1 MTFKV
6 TQGHWY
12 WCHWIRQIL
21 FPISLPL
28 YISALYRLD
37 TQLFTS
43 VSDLSSFEPSSVTLQ
58 LSHSKLSL
66 FNIYRPPSSF
76 TYSKPF
82 SVFLNDFSSFLSFAA
97 TTPHKFII
105 TGDFNIHLH
114 NPADTLTSQFLSL
127 LSSLNFSQHVYFPT
141 HDKNH
146 ILDLVIT
153 SYDTSLARLSLAPI
167 RLHPTTFLSS
177 PDCL

>member
-43 VSDLSSFEPSSVTLQ
+43 VSDLSSFESSSVTLQ

-66 FNIYRPPSSF
+66 FNIYRLPSSF

-82 SVFLNDFSSFLSFAA
+82 SVFLDDFSSFLSFAA

-105 TGDFNIHLH
+105 TSDFNIHLD
-114 NPADTLTSQFLSL
+114 NPADTLTSQFLSV

-141 HDKNH
+141 HDKNR
-146 ILDLVIT
+146 ILDLT
-153 SYDTSLARLSLAPI
+153 RHLLRLSLAPI
-167 RLHPTTFLSS
+167 GLHPTTFLSS